1 MNRFGKRKW
10 TLFHFIKTKVVLLL
24 FLVFLG
30 VFLYGLSTLEGSTSE
45 KQRASL
51 EAALHRSIVQCYAV
65 EGTYP
70 PSLDYLEENYGLT
83 YDKERFFIDYLSI
96 GSNLMPDVF
105 IIDKKE
111 GTLWN

>member
-1 MNRFGKRKW
+1 MNRFGKRKF
-10 TLFHFIKTKVVLLL
+10 TFFHFMKSKIVLLL
-24 FLVFLG
+24 FCIFLA

-70 PSLDYLEENYGLT
+70 PNLSYLEEHYGLT
-83 YDKERFFIDYLSI
+83 YDKDRFFIDYISI
-96 GSNLMPDVF
+96 GSNLVPDVF
-105 IIDKKE
+105 ILDKKE
-111 GTLWN
+111 GTLWK